1 MMLRPGHKNYRGV
14 YCMLPTIEHSGKGKT
29 VKSGF
34 QEFGGWVAQDEA
46 QGTFRAVKLISIVSD
61 A

>member
-1 MMLRPGHKNYRGV
+1 
-14 YCMLPTIEHSGKGKT
+14 MLPTIEHSGKGKT